1 MNKNILKDWLF
12 NGFEHCEDLDLEV
25 EHIASEMNLSDYRTV
40 NLKRLMKAWLHN
52 DDNKRI
58 VIQTSSLVIQEAL
71 VDEFIKSFGL

>member
-12 NGFEHCEDLDLEV
+12 NGFEHCEDIDLEA
-25 EHIASEMNLSDYRTV
+25 EQIAEEMSLSDYRTA
-40 NLKRLMKAWLHN
+40 NLKRLMKAWLNN

-58 VIQTSSLVIQEAL
+58 SIQTSSLVTQEAL